1 VKRSSR
7 ACVRFVERKQANM
20 KSSILIAAAIVA
32 LAMPA
37 AAQTRSFYNGNGSF
51 AGSSV
56 TRGNSSSFYNGSGS
70 FAGSS
75 VRHRVVATAI
85 EEPVLVAAGV
95 AIISDDV
102 TRRRAFRSYTCRME
116 RTVGQKTSFLRD
128 ERTSK
133 RQ

>member
-1 VKRSSR
+1 
-7 ACVRFVERKQANM
+7 M

-75 VRHRVVATAI
+75 VRH
-85 EEPVLVAAGV
+85 GN
-95 AIISDDV
+95 S
-102 TRRRAFRSYTCRME
+102 
-116 RTVGQKTSFLRD
+116 TSFYDGQGRYSGSSVG
-128 ERTSK
+128 TSP
-133 RQ
+133 RR